1 MENFSQERRQ
11 YHPGDLI
18 EVQLDTVAFG
28 GEAVGRLDGLVVFV
42 QGGIDGEKVLAQ
54 VLQVKKSYLR
64 AEIKRVLESSSFRA
78 DPFCPVFGQ
87 CGGCQYQHI
96 EYAHQLALKE
106 TQVQD
111 ALERIGR
118 LKDFSLKPIK
128 ASPHPYGYR
137 SRVDFHLVEED
148 EGLKIGFVGLDGRN
162 IVDMNECPIS
172 SSTINDAFQ
181 TMRDEIRQGRLEI
194 PRWVEFIKFWDTSE
208 GPRYYFLNGK
218 GQVDL
223 KGDAFIT
230 LEICGKRFRIPPLS
244 FFQVN
249 LEMIPDLVDCVEE
262 FLDLRGD
269 EFLLDG
275 FCGVGLFAIL
285 LAPKLRFCVG
295 IESDRSA
302 VEYARINAKEN
313 GVQNCEFF
321 DRSVEKILKHPERFL
336 KETPDRVILDPT
348 RAGCEPSILESLS
361 NLKVTRI
368 VYVSCNPTTLARDI
382 AFLNGKGYTLE
393 KVQPLDLFPQT
404 KHCEVVA
411 SIIKK

>member
-1 MENFSQERRQ
+1 MKTLPQK

-18 EVQLDTVAFG
+18 EIRLDAVAFG
-28 GEAVGRLDGLVVFV
+28 GEAVGRLDHLVVFV
-42 QGGIDGEKVLAQ
+42 QGGIDGERVLVE
-54 VLQVKKSYLR
+54 VLQTKKSYLR
-64 AEIKRVLESSSFRA
+64 AKVREVLESSPNRI
-78 DPFCPVFGQ
+78 DPPCPVFGA

-96 EYAHQLALKE
+96 NYEHQLMLKE
-106 TQVQD
+106 TQVRE

-118 LKDFSLKPIK
+118 LKDFSLMPIK
-128 ASPHPYGYR
+128 ASPHSFGYR
-137 SRVDFHLVEED
+137 SRVDFHLAEEK
-148 EGLKIGFVGLDGRN
+148 ERMKIGFIGLDGRN

-172 SSTINDAFQ
+172 SPAINTTFQ
-181 TMRDEIRQGRLEI
+181 TMRSEIQQGRLEI
-194 PRWVEFIKFWDTSE
+194 PRWVEFIKFWDTAE
-208 GPRYYFLNGK
+208 GVKYYFLNPK

-230 LEICGKRFRIPPLS
+230 LEVCGKRFKIPPLS

-249 LEMIPDLVDCVEE
+249 LEMIPDLVSCVEE
-262 FLDLRGD
+262 FLDLSGH
-269 EFLLDG
+269 EFLLDA

-285 LAPKLRFCVG
+285 FASKVRFCAG
-295 IESDRSA
+295 IESDRGA

-313 GVQNCEFF
+313 QIQNCEFF

-348 RAGCEPSILESLS
+348 RAGCEVSILESLS
-361 NLKVTRI
+361 NLKVPRI

-411 SIIKK
+411 SLKRAVS